1 MNTRPAWRASRAL
14 PLLALAVALL
24 AATELACRGILGLG
38 TPPLYE
44 ADAGFEYRLR
54 PNQDLQRFGNH
65 VFVNRWG
72 MRAPDFEARKTVAG
86 ELRVMVMGDSVVNG
100 GSQIDQADLSTTRL
114 QARLQAEL
122 GGPVTVGNISAGSWG
137 PGNWLAY
144 ADRFGFFEADVVLLV
159 LGSGDHADNPT
170 FAPLGAD
177 HPTQAPTLAVQ
188 EAVQRYLPRYLA
200 RYLPQL
206 RSWSEE
212 PSVAPTDQLAAQ
224 DSAKGL
230 GDLEAFLLKAR
241 AEGRRVVVLH
251 HPDRRET
258 ASGQYLQGHAQIRSL
273 VQSLELPFIELRT
286 TYLSAETDIYRDDVH
301 HSTHGQRVMADALFN
316 AVLQTMPSP
325 EPTTVATG
333 ERS

>member
-1 MNTRPAWRASRAL
+1 MRGGVWLCAGAVVLLLVAELVSRT
-14 PLLALAVALL
+14 V
-24 AATELACRGILGLG
+24 LGLG

-44 ADAGFEYRLR
+44 ADAAFEYRLR
-54 PNQDLQRFGNH
+54 PNQDVRRFGNH
-65 VFVNRWG
+65 IMVNRWG
-72 MRAPDFEARKTVAG
+72 MRSTDFDSRKTHNN
-86 ELRVMVMGDSVVNG
+86 EWRVMVFGDSVVNG
-100 GSQIDQADLSTTRL
+100 GSQIDQAELSTTLLQTTLQSRL
-114 QARLQAEL
+114 DR
-122 GGPVTVGNISAGSWG
+122 PVTVGNISAGSWG

-159 LGSGDHADNPT
+159 LGSGDHADNPR

-273 VQSLELPFIELRT
+273 VHALELPFIELRAP
-286 TYLSAETDIYRDDVH
+286 YLSAGTDIYRDDVH
-301 HSTHGQRVMADALFN
+301 HSAHGQRVMSDALFN

-325 EPTTVATG
+325 EPTTVAKG